1 MSKFGKLDKKQ
12 VALVLGLASV
22 LGGSKASAMSPNKN
36 QAKSSQSLGAVGG
49 ATSKNNSN
57 LLASPKMLKKS
68 KSMSNLTKGLIGV
81 GIALGAV
88 ELTNEGAGIF
98 TNADTWY
105 KGKFSIANA
114 ARHIF
119 GDNMTPEE
127 KQTLA
132 GNILDVINTFD
143 IKKIGESK
151 LPKYEKCKSNG
162 PEEKKAHDKKYDE
175 ACVKVVKEI
184 QDEKGNS
191 YIDRVDVK
199 RYELG
204 VVMSIGGVADTLNKY
219 YALRVFCNGSTDLKI
234 LNDLKLWDFKNKYNE
249 NDVKEI
255 SFAKNRIRINYGC
268 GDFTSFELQEDN
280 KLKVNS
286 IINDYS
292 GDKKLIT
299 EFTLEKPKNEELKK

>member
-22 LGGSKASAMSPNKN
+22 LGGSKASAMNSNKN

-49 ATSKNNSN
+49 ATFKNNSN
-57 LLASPKMLKKS
+57 LLASSKMLKKS

-88 ELTNEGAGIF
+88 ELANEGAGIF

-114 ARHIF
+114 AKHLF
-119 GDNMTPEE
+119 GGDNMKPED

-143 IKKIGESK
+143 IKKIGELE
-151 LPKYEKCKSNG
+151 LPKYEGNELKG
-162 PEEKKAHDKKYDE
+162 EKKKAYDKEYDE

-219 YALRVFCNGSTDLKI
+219 KALRVFCNGSTDLKI
-234 LNDLKLWDFKNKYNE
+234 LNDLKLWDFKNKYNG

-255 SFAKNRIRINYGC
+255 SFEKNRIRIKYGS
-268 GDFTSFELQEDN
+268 GDFTSFELQEDS
-280 KLKVNS
+280 KLKVNF
-286 IINDYS
+286 IINDYKKS
-292 GDKKLIT
+292 KLIT
-299 EFTLEKPKNEELKK
+299 EFTLEKPKIEELKK

>member
-36 QAKSSQSLGAVGG
+36 QAKSSQSLGV
-49 ATSKNNSN
+49 ATNNNSN
-57 LLASPKMLKKS
+57 LLASSKMLKKS
-68 KSMSNLTKGLIGV
+68 KSMSTLAKVGIGV

-88 ELTNEGAGIF
+88 ELANEGAGIF

-143 IKKIGESK
+143 IKKIGESE
-151 LPKYEKCKSNG
+151 LPKYGGGKLKGKEQ
-162 PEEKKAHDKKYDE
+162 EDYDKKYDKDCDQ
-175 ACVKVVKEI
+175 AVKDIK
-184 QDEKGNS
+184 DEQGNS
-191 YIDRVDVK
+191 YIDRVSVK
-199 RYELG
+199 EYALG
-204 VVMSIGGVADTLNKY
+204 GVMSRGGVADTLNKY
-219 YALRVFCNGSTDLKI
+219 KALRVFSFGGASHLGVLKDLQS
-234 LNDLKLWDFKNKYNE
+234 WDFKNKYNK

-255 SFAKNRIRINYGC
+255 TFAKNRIRIQYNC
-268 GDFTSFELQEDN
+268 DEFSWFELQEDG
-280 KLKVNS
+280 KLKVCFN
-286 IINDYS
+286 IGDYS
-292 GDKKLIT
+292 GSKRLIT
-299 EFTLEKPKNEELKK
+299 EFTLEKPKK

>member
-12 VALVLGLASV
+12 VALALSLASV

-49 ATSKNNSN
+49 AASNNNSN
-57 LLASPKMLKKS
+57 LLASSKMLKKS

-88 ELTNEGAGIF
+88 ELANEGAGIF

-127 KQTLA
+127 KRTLA

-143 IKKIGESK
+143 IKKFGESK
-151 LPKYEKCKSNG
+151 LPKYEECKSKN
-162 PEEKKAHDKKYDE
+162 PEEKKAHDEKYDE
-175 ACVKVVKEI
+175 ACVKAIKEI
-184 QDEKGNS
+184 KDEQGNS

-199 RYELG
+199 RYEIG
-204 VVMSIGGVADTLNKY
+204 GAMSSGGVADTLNKY
-219 YALRVFCNGSTDLKI
+219 KALRVFSFGGASHLGVLKDLQS
-234 LNDLKLWDFKNKYNE
+234 WDFKNKYNK

-255 SFAKNRIRINYGC
+255 TFAKNRIRIQYNC
-268 GDFTSFELQEDN
+268 DEFSWFELQEDG
-280 KLKVNS
+280 KLKVCFN
-286 IINDYS
+286 IGDYS
-292 GDKKLIT
+292 GDKRLIT
-299 EFTLEKPKNEELKK
+299 EFTLEKPKNNS

>member
-88 ELTNEGAGIF
+88 ELANEGAGIF

-127 KQTLA
+127 KRTLA

-143 IKKIGESK
+143 IQKIGKFKFPE
-151 LPKYEKCKSNG
+151 YEGNELKG
-162 PEEKKAHDKKYDE
+162 EKKKAYDKEYDE
-175 ACVKVVKEI
+175 ACDKAVKGIK
-184 QDEKGNS
+184 DAHGNS

-219 YALRVFCNGSTDLKI
+219 KDLRVFCNGSTDLKI

>member
-12 VALVLGLASV
+12 IALVLSLASI
-22 LGGSKASAMSPNKN
+22 LGGKASAMNSNKN
-36 QAKSSQSLGAVGG
+36 RVKSSQSLGV
-49 ATSKNNSN
+49 ATNNNSN
-57 LLASPKMLKKS
+57 LLASSKMLKKS
-68 KSMSNLTKGLIGV
+68 KSMSTLAKVGIGV
-81 GIALGAV
+81 GVVLGAV
-88 ELTNEGAGIF
+88 ELANEGAGIF

-127 KQTLA
+127 KRTLV
-132 GNILDVINTFD
+132 GNILGVINTFD
-143 IKKIGESK
+143 IETIGK
-151 LPKYEKCKSNG
+151 FKFPKYEGNELKD
-162 PEEKKAHDKKYDE
+162 EEKKAYDKKYDE
-175 ACVKVVKEI
+175 ACVKAIKEI
-184 QDEKGNS
+184 KDEQGNS

-219 YALRVFCNGSTDLKI
+219 YALRVFSFGGASHLGVLKDLQS
-234 LNDLKLWDFKNKYNE
+234 WDFKNKYNK

-255 SFAKNRIRINYGC
+255 TFAKNRIRIQYNC
-268 GDFTSFELQEDN
+268 DEFSWFELQEDG
-280 KLKVNS
+280 KLKVCFN
-286 IINDYS
+286 IGDYS
-292 GDKKLIT
+292 GSKRLIT

>member
-68 KSMSNLTKGLIGV
+68 KSMSTLAKVGIGV

-88 ELTNEGAGIF
+88 ELANEGAGIF

-105 KGKFSIANA
+105 KGKFSIVNA
-114 ARHIF
+114 AKHIF

-127 KQTLA
+127 KRTLA

-143 IKKIGESK
+143 IETIGK
-151 LPKYEKCKSNG
+151 FKFPKYEGNELKG
-162 PEEKKAHDKKYDE
+162 EKKEAYDKKYNEDCDN
-175 ACVKVVKEI
+175 AVKGIK
-184 QDEKGNS
+184 DAKGNS
-191 YIDRVDVK
+191 YIDRVSVK
-199 RYELG
+199 EYALG
-204 VVMSIGGVADTLNKY
+204 GVMSRGGVADTLNKY
-219 YALRVFCNGSTDLKI
+219 KALRVFSFGGASHLGVLKE
-234 LNDLKLWDFKNKYNE
+234 LQSWDFKNKYNK

-255 SFAKNRIRINYGC
+255 TFAKNRIRIQYNC
-268 GDFTSFELQEDN
+268 DEFSWFELQEDG
-280 KLKVNS
+280 KLKVCFN
-286 IINDYS
+286 IGDYS
-292 GDKKLIT
+292 GSKRLIT

>member
-57 LLASPKMLKKS
+57 LLASSKMLKKS

-88 ELTNEGAGIF
+88 ELANEGAGIF

-114 ARHIF
+114 AKHLF
-119 GDNMTPEE
+119 GGDNMKPED
-127 KQTLA
+127 KQALA

-143 IKKIGESK
+143 IKKFGELM
-151 LPKYEKCKSNG
+151 LPQYEECKSKDS
-162 PEEKKAHDKKYDE
+162 EEKKAHDKKYNEDCDN
-175 ACVKVVKEI
+175 AVKGIKDA
-184 QDEKGNS
+184 QGNS
-191 YIDRVDVK
+191 CIDRVVVQ

-204 VVMSIGGVADTLNKY
+204 SIAGGITSSVEKY
-219 YALRVFCNGSTDLKI
+219 KALRVFYNGNSDLEI
-234 LNDLKLWDFKNKYNE
+234 LNDLKLWDFKNKYNK

-255 SFAKNRIRINYGC
+255 SFEKNRIRIKYGSD
-268 GDFTSFELQEDN
+268 DFTSFELQEDG
-280 KLKVNS
+280 KLKVNI
-286 IINDYS
+286 IINDYKKS
-292 GDKKLIT
+292 KKLIT
-299 EFTLEKPKNEELKK
+299 EFTLEKPKK